1 MRYWYFVA
9 VVLLGLFLIAPAS
22 AAVVTVEASVKDVPG
37 EDVRQTLFR
46 LAVEKLVLESL
57 APMNLD
63 RPSYET
69 AVKKKFEQWLAELE
83 KRGAAPEQLALAK
96 ARGVYGF
103 ANWEKL
109 LRRFTVKTFAAHPE
123 VLDQWSMTLDA
134 EVDEK
139 LLALHVQRTQQ
150 QAREFR
156 RLYLSSQV
164 RLENFTWEDL
174 KLTQATDF
182 MAPVEAEWLKWFQE
196 NPPEDVEEVVLCD
209 ANCQGLLERWRAHDE
224 KAMSTFFEPDFVGG
238 LLLTA
243 TIQLQRELIS
253 GVSAETRMT
262 YTGGVILQ
270 DLNTKRVLHWADLPR
285 EVITLRTQDQKKLN
299 SGLATQTYRYPLSKF
314 SETKAQVSKSVTLT
328 NAVVVRLQ
336 NPRHLG
342 DVMRLI
348 EWLRTKGAPM
358 QAQGKLDSFNSSTA
372 KILVHFRGEGNKFK
386 ALVSGVTELESE
398 WGRTLTI
405 EDQGSDIVITL
416 KPKP

>member
-22 AAVVTVEASVKDVPG
+22 AAVVTVEASVKDVPE
-37 EDVRQTLFR
+37 EDVRQKLFQ

-63 RPSYET
+63 RPSYEA

-83 KRGAAPEQLALAK
+83 KRGAAPEQLVLAK

-109 LRRFTVKTFAAHPE
+109 LRRYTIKNFTAHPE
-123 VLDQWSMTLDA
+123 VLAQWSMTLDA

-139 LLALHVQRTQQ
+139 FLALHVQRMQQ

-156 RLYLSSQV
+156 RLYLSSQIH
-164 RLENFTWEDL
+164 LENFTWEDL
-174 KLTQATDF
+174 KLTQAGDF
-182 MAPVEAEWLKWFQE
+182 MTPVEAEWLKWFQD
-196 NPPEDVEEVVLCD
+196 NPPEDVDEVVLCD
-209 ANCQGLLERWRAHDE
+209 ADCQVKLERWRAHDE
-224 KAMSTFFEPDFVGG
+224 KAMGTFFEPDFVGG
-238 LLLTA
+238 LLLTS

-299 SGLATQTYRYPLSKF
+299 SGLATQTFRYPLSKF
-314 SETKAQVSKSVTLT
+314 TETKNQVSKSVTLT
-328 NAVVVRLQ
+328 NAVVVKLQ

-348 EWLRTKGAPM
+348 DWLRTKGAPM